1 MFFFDSILVLFYI
14 FNKTKIMSRLD
25 ELKKQYPELNITV
38 FDMLKRLDT
47 SKTYKYLPLMCK
59 IFGTKFNV
67 KNHFHKDELSKGML
81 EIHANLITKGIST
94 DGLTDNQLF
103 YMLNYISEHFSSDTY
118 QTLNQFIQYMDKG
131 QIENNDV
138 TSYKNIDDI
147 RGAITLATMKELTKD
162 LEGQIIRE
170 YEDEKWVILRP
181 LTFSASVKYGAST
194 RWCTTYQREKNYFE
208 KYWRK
213 GILVYFINKQTGYKF
228 AGYKGLHDDIEFSFW
243 NAEDNRVDYLDVDAD
258 DYLFPIVRKIFK
270 SNATNKNLCSDE
282 IQEQVHK
289 ECIEQYG
296 KVMEIDG
303 PYPIEQPEEPMG
315 YETEYGEIMNEIQNE
330 QVHIERRVRELQP
343 QLTNVPTMSA

>member
-1 MFFFDSILVLFYI
+1 
-14 FNKTKIMSRLD
+14 MSRLD

-194 RWCTTYQREKNYFE
+194 RNLHF
-208 KYWRK
+208 
-213 GILVYFINKQTGYKF
+213 KQTVFGCDR
-228 AGYKGLHDDIEFSFW
+228 L
-243 NAEDNRVDYLDVDAD
+243 L
-258 DYLFPIVRKIFK
+258 L
-270 SNATNKNLCSDE
+270 
-282 IQEQVHK
+282 
-289 ECIEQYG
+289 
-296 KVMEIDG
+296 
-303 PYPIEQPEEPMG
+303 
-315 YETEYGEIMNEIQNE
+315 
-330 QVHIERRVRELQP
+330 
-343 QLTNVPTMSA
+343 